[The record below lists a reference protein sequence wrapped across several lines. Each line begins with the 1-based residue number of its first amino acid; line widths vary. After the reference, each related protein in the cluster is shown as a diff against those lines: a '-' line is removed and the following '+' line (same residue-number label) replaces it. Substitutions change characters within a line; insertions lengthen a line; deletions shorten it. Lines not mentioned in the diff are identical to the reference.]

1 MLSHCLFSL
10 FKNSYAGNF
19 CTGLKPTSKTYEKNP
34 LKIVDDKQYQQYE
47 WMLNIVDLQ
56 QLIET
61 KPAKILI
68 YAIIIVKQK
77 KEIVITSIVQWKPNI
92 QRIFLL

>member
-1 MLSHCLFSL
+1 M
-10 FKNSYAGNF
+10 
-19 CTGLKPTSKTYEKNP
+19 
-34 LKIVDDKQYQQYE
+34 DDKQYQQYE